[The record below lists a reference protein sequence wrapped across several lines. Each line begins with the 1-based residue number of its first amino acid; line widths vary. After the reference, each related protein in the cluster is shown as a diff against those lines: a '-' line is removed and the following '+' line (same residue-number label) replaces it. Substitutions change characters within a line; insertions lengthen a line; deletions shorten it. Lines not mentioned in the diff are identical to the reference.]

1 MILGDVS
8 YHDYHGIALTDE
20 EKDALQ
26 KSIGPY
32 NKVSFDTVHSMLTMS
47 NVVLVG
53 VDAKS
58 LWPVMRAFDILKS
71 LVVVFFQSLQCRV
84 YAVHDRR

>member
-1 MILGDVS
+1 MVSFALQEAMIVGDVA

-32 NKVSFDTVHSMLTMS
+32 NKVRAARLTTYSNLIAPTKYFLRRLRSICCSM
-47 NVVLVG
+47 
-53 VDAKS
+53 S
-58 LWPVMRAFDILKS
+58 LA
-71 LVVVFFQSLQCRV
+71 CN
-84 YAVHDRR
+84 

>member
-1 MILGDVS
+1 MIVGDVS

-32 NKVSFDTVHSMLTMS
+32 NKVGNMQLGMSNRS
-47 NVVLVG
+47 NVVLVRI
-53 VDAKS
+53 DSQS
-58 LWPVMRAFDILKS
+58 LRSMMRAFDILQS
-71 LVVVFFQSLQCRV
+71 LVVVFLQSF
-84 YAVHDRR
+84 

>member
-1 MILGDVS
+1 MIVGDVS

-32 NKVSFDTVHSMLTMS
+32 NKVCTVFVELM
-47 NVVLVG
+47 
-53 VDAKS
+53 
-58 LWPVMRAFDILKS
+58 FI
-71 LVVVFFQSLQCRV
+71 
-84 YAVHDRR
+84 

>member
-1 MILGDVS
+1 MAISQVSQRTNTFYVYSNNKKKCRQLQWNPPIAHPKGLIQYNVPPPEQEAMILGDVS

-32 NKVSFDTVHSMLTMS
+32 NKVSIC
-47 NVVLVG
+47 
-53 VDAKS
+53 
-58 LWPVMRAFDILKS
+58 P
-71 LVVVFFQSLQCRV
+71 
-84 YAVHDRR
+84 